1 MTITIYVVENEN
13 VALLI
18 GNVFIFVLEIHR
30 LFVHVHYLNYQNR
43 KMNLNLLFGYRN
55 YPYTF
60 IW

>member
-18 GNVFIFVLEIHR
+18 GHVFTFVLEIHR

-43 KMNLNLLFGYRN
+43 KMTVNLLFGYRN
-55 YPYTF
+55 YTYTF